1 MELIPSPRYLINFGV
16 FQMATATVA
25 TVATGAPT
33 GVSGTVRFFQNPFIA
48 NDNSRW
54 TVEIVGLPVNTAFF
68 VCLLPTNVVATPV
81 IAQNFG
87 TNLAAN
93 LQPVVSISIP
103 FYISSFPDR
112 HLASYFQALTN
123 NVSPG
128 FQLFNRFT
136 VKGSNAVFNIDAA
149 SARRDINNVGVGIF
163 TRACAGTALGTTANA
178 AAPPFAAGNLLAR
191 TAANF
196 V

>member
-1 MELIPSPRYLINFGV
+1 MPYAGMQGRADPNVDEATARYLINFGV

-54 TVEIVGLPVNTAFF
+54 TVEIVGLPVNTAYW
-68 VCLLPTNVVATPV
+68 VCLLPTNVVAAPV

-93 LQPVVSISIP
+93 LQPV
-103 FYISSFPDR
+103 
-112 HLASYFQALTN
+112 ALTN
-123 NVSPG
+123 GQSPG

-136 VKGSNAVFNIDAA
+136 VKGSNAFFNIDAA
-149 SARRDINNVGVGIF
+149 SARRDINNAGVGIF
-163 TRACAGTALGTTANA
+163 TRACAGTALGTNA
-178 AAPPFAAGNLLAR
+178 AAATPPFAAGNLLAR